1 MMTHRLQ
8 PVGAQPLHP
17 NQVVIIAAA
26 TARGLHAG
34 VCTCG
39 TILTGRNDLDLF
51 VHFKDHKAAAAHVAN
66 GGGVA

>member
-1 MMTHRLQ
+1 MTHRLQ

-17 NQVVIIAAA
+17 NQVVIVAAA
-26 TARGLHAG
+26 TARGLYAG

-39 TILTGRNDLDLF
+39 TILTGNNDLDLF
-51 VHFKDHKAAAAHVAN
+51 CNYKDHRAAAAHVAN